1 MTTFVDTSAFYALL
15 SAEDPSHPAA
25 SVAWASIQERHDTL
39 ITTSYVLLETVSLIQ
54 RRLGMQAAR
63 EFHADFI
70 PLLTVSW
77 VDSQRHARAMD
88 ALLIIGRRDLSLVD
102 CVSFEAMRAMDVDTA
117 FAFDGHFAQQGFTCI
132 PEATATN

>member
-15 SAEDPSHPAA
+15 ATQDPSHPAA
-25 SVAWASIQERHDTL
+25 KAAWVSIQARHDTL

-63 EFHADFI
+63 EFHADFA

-77 VDSQRHARAMD
+77 VDSQRHTRAMD
-88 ALLIIGRRDLSLVD
+88 ALLVAGRRDLSLVD
-102 CVSFEAMRAMDVDTA
+102 CVSFEVMRAMAVDTA

-132 PEATATN
+132 PGASAAS